1 MKLEGKEENTFEFLF
16 SLFEI
21 LLCCLLKIIIKK
33 YFLYLKVDGW
43 LFKWINYFIKFK
55 MTK

>member
-33 YFLYLKVDGW
+33 YFLYLKVDG
-43 LFKWINYFIKFK
+43 
-55 MTK
+55 